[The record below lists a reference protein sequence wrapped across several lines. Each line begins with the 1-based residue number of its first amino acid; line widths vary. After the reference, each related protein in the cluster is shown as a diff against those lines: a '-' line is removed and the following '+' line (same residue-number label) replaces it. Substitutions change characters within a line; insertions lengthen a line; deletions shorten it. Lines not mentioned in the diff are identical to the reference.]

1 MDYKKAFYSRL
12 EDCYLGAKIKQAQS
26 HQATLQE
33 SHTNAQQTTPQAPQT
48 QRKTTQTQQHPY
60 TTLFYTLLALFVFI
74 VLIRLVSLALYPLM
88 DPTEAR
94 YAEMARKMLELG
106 DFVVLHY
113 TYESPFWGKPPL
125 SFWSSALGMSLF
137 GINEFGARIAPFIAG
152 LLVCT
157 LFFAWR
163 YDMRDF
169 AHLQSHK
176 GAQNPTHA
184 RYTLALASSI
194 IMFSTALGLV
204 ACGAVMTDEFLLV
217 CVGLCMVGFWNCV
230 ASEKSQVQ
238 CQDLESKAINNAKM
252 DTKASDKASQSNQK
266 ARLWGYVFFV
276 GLGLG
281 LLAKGPLIFVLSLVP
296 IVGFAVLMWLF
307 HRICQSHQ
315 ISQNLS
321 QNLAQNPQNTPA
333 QTTTNASQ
341 NLTLHYSNLPIVS
354 GSILALLIALPWY
367 ILCELRSEGFLEY
380 FIIGEHFKRFL
391 VSGWEGDLYGGAHSR
406 KIGSIWIF
414 FLMAF
419 LPWSIIFAGFFA
431 RHIATF
437 FANFK
442 IFAKIPFMKDSFF
455 NSTRD
460 FAIQIAQNILTHN
473 AKNLYLALWILAPL
487 EFFTLSRNVLW
498 TYVLPCVIPFSILL
512 AQWIFSTRTKT
523 FATYIWILPL
533 VLVGGFGV
541 FVPTQSAQNLLSPYH
556 HKDIFTRFSG
566 DSRLAFIGFNPSYS
580 AEFYAHA
587 KNDTLRAKNP
597 SITPLREEI
606 YTRKDLQECATLDD
620 NSTIHNQGLKTCA
633 LSEILDTNERVSIAI
648 KSGDFASFGEFF
660 AHNAP
665 HFSPIIE
672 SKGIILLQNFP
683 TD

>member
-1 MDYKKAFYSRL
+1 MP
-12 EDCYLGAKIKQAQS
+12 QN
-26 HQATLQE
+26 T
-33 SHTNAQQTTPQAPQT
+33 QTTPP
-48 QRKTTQTQQHPY
+48 KTTY
-60 TTLFYTLLALFVFI
+60 FKLFYALLALFVFI

-125 SFWSSALGMSLF
+125 SFWGSALGMSFF
-137 GINEFGARIAPFIAG
+137 GVNEFGARIAPFVAG
-152 LLVCT
+152 LLVCA

-169 AHLQSHK
+169 ASLQSPKEAQNLRQSHK
-176 GAQNPTHA
+176 KWQLQNLTRS

-194 IMFSTALGLV
+194 IMLSTAIGLV
-204 ACGAVMTDEFLLV
+204 ACGAVMTDGFLLF

-230 ASEKSQVQ
+230 ASQNLHI
-238 CQDLESKAINNAKM
+238 QDLESKAKNA
-252 DTKASDKASQSNQK
+252 TNASDTANKSASQSTQK
-266 ARLWGYVFFV
+266 ARFWGYVFFV
-276 GLGLG
+276 GIGLG

-307 HRICQSHQ
+307 HRICQSRQ

-321 QNLAQNPQNTPA
+321 QNLTTNPQTAPA

-341 NLTLHYSNLPIVS
+341 NLTLHYSNLPLVS
-354 GSILALLIALPWY
+354 GTLLALLIALPWY
-367 ILCELRSEGFLEY
+367 ILCEMKSEGFLEY

-391 VSGWEGDLYGGAHSR
+391 VSGWEGDLYGSAHSR
-406 KIGSIWIF
+406 TLGSIWIF
-414 FLMAF
+414 FLVAF
-419 LPWSIIFAGFFA
+419 LPWSIIFVGFFA
-431 RHIATF
+431 RHFATL
-437 FANFK
+437 FAHFK
-442 IFAKIPFMKDSFF
+442 ISAKIPFMKASFF
-455 NSTRD
+455 NTTRD
-460 FAIQIAQNILTHN
+460 FAGQIAQNLLTHN
-473 AKNLYLALWILAPL
+473 AKTLYLTLWILTPL
-487 EFFTLSRNVLW
+487 AFFTLSRNVLW

-512 AQWIFSTRTKT
+512 AQWIFSTRTKA

-566 DSRLAFIGFNPSYS
+566 DSRLAFIGFSPSYS
-580 AEFYAHA
+580 AEFYTHA
-587 KNDTLRAKNP
+587 KNDALRAKNP

-606 YTRKDLQECATLDD
+606 YTRKELQECVAL
-620 NSTIHNQGLKTCA
+620 NSQTTHNQGLQSCA
-633 LSEILDTNERVSIAI
+633 LREILGTNERASIAI
-648 KSGDFASFGEFF
+648 KTSDFATFGEFF
-660 AHNAP
+660 ARVAP
-665 HFSPIIE
+665 AFSPIVE
-672 SKGIILLQNFP
+672 SKDITLLQNF
-683 TD
+683 